1 MVEYIIKRQWIVNLL
16 WLNNYI
22 YEFWGDYEE
31 NWDTDK
37 IMYEGTIFIDFAVAF
52 ILSVQLVQKQKIN
65 FANVI
70 ILVWGI
76 VNSDA
81 Y

>member
-37 IMYEGTIFIDFAVAF
+37 IMYEDTIFIDFAVAF